1 MHTKEELDLAILN
14 LYKDYK
20 DAINDYKK
28 GDINFF
34 QKLEKINNDSKK
46 YTTEEVYYIAFNV
59 ILLFQE
65 DNNIID

>member
-34 QKLEKINNDSKK
+34 QKLAKIKNDSKK